1 LCLKQKKNLKEME
14 QFQAFQGKKIDV
26 IKMKHYDTSSGT
38 ASFLSNLNFPP
49 FEHGNLTS

>member
-1 LCLKQKKNLKEME
+1 ME
-14 QFQAFQGKKIDV
+14 QLQAFQGKKIDV
-26 IKMKHYDTSSGT
+26 IIKKMKHDDTSSGT